1 MPALEGRT
9 VDTAE
14 DSLRQAGIM
23 TASQGR
29 VVSPLR
35 LTHADLSR
43 QPRLKD
49 TYPSERPEPQ
59 QSRWHTQ
66 WLATTLILT
75 TLPLFTGA
83 IGLLF
88 FSQVDPLLMIALLLV
103 GGSGLLVV
111 AGGYVL
117 LPTIYMEIRHFSV
130 ELCPRVVIGNDCGTI
145 RITAGSTSNEVT
157 ILATTWNGRGW
168 KASDGIWADYKQAG
182 NTITAWVVRS
192 NTSRIHDIDYVDVD
206 ITVPSNTDL
215 RLTTKTGDIRVTGI
229 SGQMH
234 LGSESGSVLVQQGIL
249 RGTSWLMTNAG
260 AIHYYEAI
268 DPHGTYTF
276 VSTTGSITV
285 ILPSDASFHLDARTD
300 TGTITTDFPGVVVTH
315 RTNNA
320 IQSTVGKPPHAK
332 VRLSSD
338 SGSIQLYGGPQEN
351 AQPLE

>member
-1 MPALEGRT
+1 MHALEGRA
-9 VDTAE
+9 VDTEE
-14 DSLRQAGIM
+14 DSLRREGIM
-23 TASQGR
+23 TASQEH
-29 VVSPLR
+29 VASSPR
-35 LTHADLSR
+35 MTHADLYR
-43 QPRLKD
+43 QPRLKVI
-49 TYPSERPEPQ
+49 YPSGRPEPQ

-66 WLATTLILT
+66 WLATSLILT
-75 TLPLFTGA
+75 TLTLLTGA
-83 IGLLF
+83 IDLLF
-88 FSQVDPLLMIALLLV
+88 FPQVDPPLMIALLLV

-111 AGGYVL
+111 AGVYVL
-117 LPTIYMEIRHFSV
+117 LPTIYMEIHHFSG
-130 ELCPRVVIGNDCGTI
+130 ELCPQVVIGNDCGTI
-145 RITAGSTSNEVT
+145 HMTAGSTSNEVT
-157 ILATTWNGRGW
+157 IQATTWNRRVW
-168 KASDGIWADYKQAG
+168 KASDGIWADYKQDR

-192 NTSRIHDIDYVDVD
+192 NTSRIHDIDYVDFD

-234 LGSESGSVLVQQGIL
+234 LGSEGGSILVQQGIL

-260 AIHYYEAI
+260 AIHSHEAI

-285 ILPSDASFHLDARTD
+285 ILPGDASFHLDARTD
-300 TGTITTDFPGVVVTH
+300 TGTITTDFPGVMVTH
-315 RTNNA
+315 RTNSA